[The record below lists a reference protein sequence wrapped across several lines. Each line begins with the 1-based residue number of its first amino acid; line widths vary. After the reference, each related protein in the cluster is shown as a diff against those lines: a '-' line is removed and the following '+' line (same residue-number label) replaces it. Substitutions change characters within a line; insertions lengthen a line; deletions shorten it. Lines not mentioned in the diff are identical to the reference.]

1 MHHIFQID
9 ELVKEITRHMF
20 VWHTPQRFV
29 LEWALTCK
37 AISDPA
43 LDVLWETQD
52 SLINLLKTLPSDIWE
67 VNRRKLVSVFYPQN
81 FTRLTPVSI
90 SLAFPHV
97 TSGTAS
103 RDIDIASTTS
113 R

>member
-20 VWHTPQRFV
+20 VWHAPQRFM
-29 LEWALTCK
+29 LDWALTCNT
-37 AISDPA
+37 ISDPA

-52 SLINLLKTLPSDIWE
+52 SLVNLLKTLPSDIWE
-67 VNRRKLVSVFYPQN
+67 VNRRKLVSDSNPKN
-81 FTRLTPVSI
+81 FTRLITASI
-90 SLAFPHV
+90 LLAFQHA
-97 TSGTAS
+97 TSGIAS
-103 RDIDIASTTS
+103 RSIDIVSTTY